1 MVTVRLICHFLI
13 VTCVGLLLIS
23 CSNHEYTEI
32 QIQKFPTQYQRYD
45 RMPWE
50 MLELED
56 FSKAYEVILDDFPIN
71 QYLDDFISEVF
82 VVSSGNKFVTTQQ
95 GDFVYMV
102 GCKPHFCDVAR
113 LYILFNPANKM
124 VWAYAYDL
132 GVSGNFEVWLGHP
145 DKKDKKLM
153 RTLESMPR

>member
-1 MVTVRLICHFLI
+1 MVFSKSIYLI
-13 VTCVGLLLIS
+13 VIALSLVA
-23 CSNHEYTEI
+23 CSMTEYTDVSFKE
-32 QIQKFPTQYQRYD
+32 FSEEYQVYD
-45 RMPWE
+45 RHPWE

-56 FSKAYEVILDDFPIN
+56 FSKAYEVILDDFPVN

-82 VVSSGNKFVTTQQ
+82 VVSSGNKFVTTHQ

-113 LYILFNPANKM
+113 LYILFNPENKK

-153 RTLESMPR
+153 HTLESMPR